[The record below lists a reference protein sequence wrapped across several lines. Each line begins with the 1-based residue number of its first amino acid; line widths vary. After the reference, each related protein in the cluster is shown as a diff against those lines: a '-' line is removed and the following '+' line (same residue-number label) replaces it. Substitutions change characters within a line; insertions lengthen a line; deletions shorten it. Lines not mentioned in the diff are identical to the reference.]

1 LIKKGVYILLFIS
14 LVSCT
19 HFSREKAP
27 VAIVTLG
34 EHYLDKDDI
43 ERLLPRDYTVQ
54 DSTRIVKAFI
64 NKWATDHLL
73 MDNAINNIQQERQ
86 EELNKLVTNY
96 QVELYAQE
104 YLGELTKQNMDTLI
118 PEAAIQSYYRERKE
132 DFKLNEDL
140 IQFSYVQLDP
150 LNTDLQKITK
160 WFHKA
165 DVNSLAQI
173 DSLKL
178 SYRSCFLNDS
188 IWVKKTYLFDVMN
201 IINPANEKFYIK
213 ENKTWKLEDSLGVY
227 LVRFSKVLNRGD
239 RAPLSYVRPTVIQ
252 VLLNKSKLAYIK
264 KLEKDLLNDAIISDK
279 LKINN

>member
-1 LIKKGVYILLFIS
+1 LIKKAVYILFFVS
-14 LVSCT
+14 LVSCEYFT
-19 HFSREKAP
+19 KEPTPDAL
-27 VAIVTLG
+27 VTLG

-43 ERLLPRDYTVQ
+43 ERLLPQNYTAQ
-54 DSTRIVKAFI
+54 DSTRIVDAFV
-64 NKWATDHLL
+64 NKWATGHLL
-73 MDNAINNIQQERQ
+73 MDNAINNIEQERQ
-86 EELNKLVTNY
+86 EELNKLVANY

-118 PEAAIQSYYRERKE
+118 SEAAIQSYFQERKE

-140 IQFSYVQLDP
+140 IQFRYVQLDP

-160 WFHKA
+160 WFHKG
-165 DVNSLAQI
+165 DVTSLIQI

-178 SYRSCFLNDS
+178 SYRSYFLNDS
-188 IWVKKTYLFDVMN
+188 IWVKKTYLFDAMN
-201 IINPANEKFYIK
+201 VINPANEKFYIK

-227 LVRFSKVLNRGD
+227 LVRFNKVLNRGD
-239 RAPLSYVRPTVIQ
+239 RAPLSYVRPTVKQ

-264 KLEKDLLNDAIISDK
+264 KLEKDLLNDAITSDK

>member
-1 LIKKGVYILLFIS
+1 LIKKAVYILFFIS
-14 LVSCT
+14 FVSCEYFT
-19 HFSREKAP
+19 NENASSAR
-27 VAIVTLG
+27 VTLG

-43 ERLLPRDYTVQ
+43 ERLLPQNYTVQ

-73 MDNAINNIQQERQ
+73 MNNAINNIQQERQ

-96 QVELYAQE
+96 QVALYAQE

-118 PEAAIQSYYRERKE
+118 PEAAIRSYYLERKE

-140 IQFSYVQLDP
+140 IQFRYVQLDP

-160 WFHKA
+160 WFYKG

-178 SYRSCFLNDS
+178 SYKSYFLNDS
-188 IWVKKTYLFDVMN
+188 IWVKKTYLFDAMS
-201 IINPANEKFYIK
+201 IINPENEKFYIK

-227 LVRFSKVLNRGD
+227 LIRFTRVLNRGD
-239 RAPLSYVRPTVIQ
+239 RAPLSYVRPTIKQ

-264 KLEKDLLNDAIISDK
+264 KLEKDLLNDAITSDK